1 MLYLDM
7 KNLEN
12 EIHLAKENNQALFY
26 NTQGSKKAYQLGV
39 KHINATEYLGLTL
52 SLPNGDLQVRKEFL
66 LVDFEK
72 NVIIKISKGM
82 RITPIKLKFL

>member
-1 MLYLDM
+1 MI
-7 KNLEN
+7 NLEN
-12 EIHLAKENNQALFY
+12 EILIAQEDNKALFY

-39 KHINATEYLGLTL
+39 KHINATEALGYTL
-52 SLPNGDLQVRKEFL
+52 SLPNGDLHARKDFL

-72 NVIIKISKGM
+72 NEIIVINKGT

>member
-1 MLYLDM
+1 MLYLGM
-7 KNLEN
+7 KNFEKEIRSALEGD
-12 EIHLAKENNQALFY
+12 KELFY

-39 KHINATEYLGLTL
+39 KHISASEALAL
-52 SLPNGDLQVRKEFL
+52 SIKLPNGDLHIREEFL

-72 NVIIKISKGM
+72 KEIIKINKGM